1 LILCA
6 KQSGIRSARI
16 QLFKL
21 KTIHERESI
30 MALMVWAQVIRELIA
45 DGEYLVECIE
55 RRDRGKVA
63 VAFALR
69 SRAEPYSIQIETMD
83 NKLAGLFRAMLDEAP
98 PRATK
103 PALVQIGSQPVPV
116 VEVDSVPADAA
127 KGRRRRKQGGNDADG
142 TKSVEPAKP
151 KTRSRS
157 SAQQLALV
165 PQDPP
170 KKPAPVPRASKR
182 RRTAQLG
189 DLNETR

>member
-1 LILCA
+1 MINE
-6 KQSGIRSARI
+6 K
-16 QLFKL
+16 
-21 KTIHERESI
+21 ESI
-30 MALMVWAQVIRELIA
+30 MGLVVLAQVIRELIA

-55 RRDRGKVA
+55 HRDRGKVA

-83 NKLAGLFRAMLDEAP
+83 NKLGGLFRALLDEEP
-98 PRATK
+98 SRATK
-103 PALVQIGSQPVPV
+103 PALVKIGNQPVPV
-116 VEVDSVPADAA
+116 VEVDNVPADAA
-127 KGRRRRKQGGNDADG
+127 KGRRRRKQQGHNADG
-142 TKSVEPAKP
+142 TKSAEPMKST
-151 KTRSRS
+151 TRSRS

-170 KKPAPVPRASKR
+170 KEPAPVSRPSKR